1 MYVYAGLRKRER
13 GRDSS
18 YDDDDDDEEHR
29 IGPFLPEM
37 RVL

>member
-18 YDDDDDDEEHR
+18 YDDDDEEHR

-37 RVL
+37 RIL